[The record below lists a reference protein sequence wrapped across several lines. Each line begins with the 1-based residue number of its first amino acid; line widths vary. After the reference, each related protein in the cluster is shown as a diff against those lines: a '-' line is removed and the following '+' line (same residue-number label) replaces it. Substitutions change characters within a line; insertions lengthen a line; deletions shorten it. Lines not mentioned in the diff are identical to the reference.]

1 MKKGKLIIF
10 EGVSGTGKETQA
22 RLLAG
27 YLRKQGIKANIVYH
41 PSPELKEILSLW
53 RKNRQIDHVSEAYF
67 LLADRYDRV
76 RQVIK
81 PAILRG
87 EWVIGLRSYVSAL
100 VYQAETTSDRQ
111 YLEKE
116 FLWFEPRP
124 DLLVFFDLAPQQA
137 LARIERRHRE
147 TGEAFG
153 KFETLK
159 LLGEKRRRYQKVLQK
174 IPHVAIDVGES
185 VGDVHQ
191 QIRTYIT
198 PLLSL

>member
-27 YLRKQGIKANIVYH
+27 YLRKQEIKVNIVYH
-41 PSPELKEILSLW
+41 PSPELKEVLSLW
-53 RKNRQIDHVSEAYF
+53 RKNRRIDHVSEAYF

-87 EWVIGLRSYVSAL
+87 EWVIGLRNYVSAL
-100 VYQAETTSDRQ
+100 VYQAKTPADRK
-111 YLEKE
+111 YLERE
-116 FLWFEPRP
+116 FLWFEPPP
-124 DLLVFFDLAPQQA
+124 DLLFFFDITPSKA
-137 LARIERRHRE
+137 LARINKRHHQI
-147 TGEAFG
+147 GEPLG

-159 LLGEKRRRYQKVLQK
+159 LLGEKRMRYQKVLQK
-174 IPHVAIDVGES
+174 IPHVTIDAGES
-185 VGDVHQ
+185 VGNVHQ

-198 PLLSL
+198 PLLSP